1 MEIVVQLVRMPDC
14 GSGDHGFES
23 RLSPKMLRWLSWTE
37 LLATNEEVA
46 GSNPPPATDVRMPEW
61 SKGVV
66 CKTITHRFESDSL
79 LYAERGS
86 TEVIMAGRT
95 SFLYHSQEIVEFVFH
110 SAQHFI

>member
-1 MEIVVQLVRMPDC
+1 MAAGQAHNLKVG
-14 GSGDHGFES
+14 GSS
-23 RLSPKMLRWLSWTE
+23 
-37 LLATNEEVA
+37 
-46 GSNPPPATDVRMPEW
+46 PPPATDVRMPEW

-95 SFLYHSQEIVEFVFH
+95 SFLYYSQVYESRDVYVCFCYKV
-110 SAQHFI
+110 SATWQQ